1 MSLFQTFA
9 AVWLCGLVGTLYASE
24 IDVSG
29 DVPQTSGHFEGKM
42 TKFLEHAQDAANA
55 LSVSSRRL
63 LNYLNVPSHNPPG
76 VALLALVLGIPTI
89 YLLFVF
95 FVGQQLRSLS

>member
-1 MSLFQTFA
+1 MPLFQTFA
-9 AVWLCGLVGTLYASE
+9 AVWLCGLVGTLCASE

-29 DVPQTSGHFEGKM
+29 DVPQTSGHFEEKL

-55 LSVSSRRL
+55 LLLSSRRL
-63 LNYLNVPSHNPPG
+63 LNVPSDNPPG